1 MKKIFQPLIT
11 DIERMVEDQV
21 NLVRVKRLNE
31 GHPKANEIKVRC
43 HYPVA
48 SKLMG
53 VSKRPYFSSAA
64 LDRAS
69 TSNSACKQ
77 PIQTFKSS
85 NLPMHGPRSSSE
97 RPNHVFLDLIT
108 EHQQRRGTEPV
119 TRGGSNH
126 FDRVNE
132 ALRCLSKRSL
142 RRKRRR
148 RSTHHGTQIQRK
160 DACRK
165 GK

>member
-43 HYPVA
+43 HYPV
-48 SKLMG
+48 
-53 VSKRPYFSSAA
+53 VSNLIGFLKRPYFLSAA

-69 TSNSACKQ
+69 ISNSACKQ
-77 PIQTFKSS
+77 PIQTFRSS
-85 NLPMHGPRSSSE
+85 NRRMHGRRSSSK
-97 RPNHVFLDLIT
+97 RPHHEYLDRAT
-108 EHQQRRGTEPV
+108 EPQQGRGTEPI
-119 TRGGSNH
+119 TRRGSNH

-132 ALRCLSKRSL
+132 ALRCLSRYYL
-142 RRKRRR
+142 RRKGRR
-148 RSTHHGTQIQRK
+148 RSTHH
-160 DACRK
+160 D
-165 GK
+165 